1 MMEIDVLVVC
11 ENIQGEWYSEKK
23 NKPRDKGWGISML
36 RGWIKERRVLK
47 ETENEQ

>member
-1 MMEIDVLVVC
+1 MMEIDVLVVRTSK
-11 ENIQGEWYSEKK
+11 GEWYSEKK